1 MNVAGLTPFL
11 IVSGAG
17 VLAILLGLLP
27 NPHRRVLPT
36 ATAVVGI
43 LAAVV
48 VSILQWGDDQTALT
62 GNYVA
67 DRFTHLLNF
76 VFLGA
81 LLATLALAW
90 REPSGAGKRGEY
102 AGLLMLSASGMMLV
116 AGAGTMIVLFLGI
129 ELLSVSLYVLCSIET
144 WRTRSLE
151 AGLKYLIIGAI
162 GSAIL
167 VYGLALLYGATGTT
181 VLSDVQARLTESGM
195 LTDPLT
201 IAALAMVV
209 VGLGFKA
216 SAVPMH
222 MWAPDVYEGAPTPI
236 TAFMATATKAAA
248 LAGFVRVFSDSVLGL
263 IDSWQMAVA
272 IVAAA
277 TVIVGNVAAI
287 LQDNMKRMLASSGV
301 AQAGYLLIG
310 IAAGTVAGIE
320 AVIYYLMVYVAMTL
334 AAFAIVIMREREV
347 PDGDEIQALVG
358 YGRRRPIAG
367 IIMTLSMLS
376 LAGIPPMAGF
386 VGKFMLFGAAVDA
399 DMVWLAVVG
408 AVGSMISLAYYLR
421 VIGVTWF
428 TDPATD
434 GSEGRRSP
442 GAVWSVT
449 IVSGVLIIGLAI
461 GASPLIDLCRDAARA
476 VIG

>member
-1 MNVAGLTPFL
+1 
-11 IVSGAG
+11 
-17 VLAILLGLLP
+17 
-27 NPHRRVLPT
+27 
-36 ATAVVGI
+36 
-43 LAAVV
+43 
-48 VSILQWGDDQTALT
+48 
-62 GNYVA
+62 
-67 DRFTHLLNF
+67 
-76 VFLGA
+76 
-81 LLATLALAW
+81 
-90 REPSGAGKRGEY
+90 
-102 AGLLMLSASGMMLV
+102 
-116 AGAGTMIVLFLGI
+116 
-129 ELLSVSLYVLCSIET
+129 
-144 WRTRSLE
+144 
-151 AGLKYLIIGAI
+151 
-162 GSAIL
+162 
-167 VYGLALLYGATGTT
+167 
-181 VLSDVQARLTESGM
+181 
-195 LTDPLT
+195 
-201 IAALAMVV
+201 MVV

-287 LQDNMKRMLASSGV
+287 LQDNMKRMLAFSGV

-347 PDGDEIQALVG
+347 PDGDEIQTLVG